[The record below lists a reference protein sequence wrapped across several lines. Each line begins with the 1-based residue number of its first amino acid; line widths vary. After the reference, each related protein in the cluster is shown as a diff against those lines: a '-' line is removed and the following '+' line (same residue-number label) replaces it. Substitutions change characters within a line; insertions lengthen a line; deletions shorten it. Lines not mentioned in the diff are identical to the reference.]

1 MVTLTI
7 VLSLH
12 YLQSLFTSRTG
23 CEHFLTEMNEWNDG
37 MVFVVSVDLY
47 IIVSL
52 AVRSQYLSLFV
63 NKDLRL

>member
-12 YLQSLFTSRTG
+12 YLQSLLPAEQAANIF
-23 CEHFLTEMNEWNDG
+23 TEMNEWNDG

-52 AVRSQYLSLFV
+52 PVRSQYLSLFV